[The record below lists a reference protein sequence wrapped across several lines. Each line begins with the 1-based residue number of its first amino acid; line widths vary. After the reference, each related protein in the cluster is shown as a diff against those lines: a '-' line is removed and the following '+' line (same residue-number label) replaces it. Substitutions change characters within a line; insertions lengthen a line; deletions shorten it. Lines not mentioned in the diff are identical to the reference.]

1 MSATSAAGATMRR
14 ATSLSGLERLLA
26 AIESGREAKPEW
38 IALRGE
44 CRLERLGEARLAAL
58 VPRLHRAVLQGF
70 RAPEPER
77 IGKARRLALWRTIAA
92 RGFHDFGGDGFTKCW
107 DSPFVEDYDYVAAYL
122 RGGLGALDPF
132 MVYSAVL
139 GTHDFAVHDFVT
151 TALCE
156 GVGTVIEPMAGSA
169 DFTYQGHFR
178 HPELR
183 YVMFDLDPKA
193 RDFVSGQRWLDT
205 ADWRYWI
212 ANVLDEKVWKRIAS
226 LTSGRS
232 LSYIGKQSHH
242 YLEPKDLLRLL
253 ELGTRHV
260 DYFMLEVQ
268 EPALIRDLER
278 EEDLSRPEME
288 DAGFSALLVDDPGVR
303 PNPLTH
309 HLSFSL
315 ELRQGKGRQRETRQ
329 LFHYPDWTSYQPVTL
344 CAFAKLLGLRVYYFE
359 PEAREFRPIER
370 AGEPSAGTHDVNF
383 LVFTRHR
390 ELRKS
395 K

>member
-1 MSATSAAGATMRR
+1 MSATERTASSQA
-14 ATSLSGLERLLA
+14 GLERLLD
-26 AIESGREAKPEW
+26 AIESGREPKPEW
-38 IALRGE
+38 IALRSA
-44 CRLERLGEARLAAL
+44 CRLERLGPERLAKL
-58 VPRLHRAVLQGF
+58 VPRLHRSVLQGF
-70 RAPEPER
+70 HAPEPA
-77 IGKARRLALWRTIAA
+77 GVGPKRRLALWRAIAS
-92 RGFHDFGGDGFTKCW
+92 RGFHDFGGEGFTKCW

-132 MVYSAVL
+132 LVYSAVL
-139 GTHDFAVHDFVT
+139 GTHDFSVHDFVST
-151 TALCE
+151 ELCR
-156 GVGTVIEPMAGSA
+156 GVGTVIEPMAGSS

-193 RDFVSGQRWLDT
+193 RDFVTGQRWLDA

-226 LTSGRS
+226 LTTGRS

-242 YLEPKDLLRLL
+242 YLEPRDLLRLL
-253 ELGTRHV
+253 DLGTRHV

-268 EPALIRDLER
+268 EPALISDLEA
-278 EEDLSRPEME
+278 EEDLSRTEME
-288 DAGFSALLVDDPGVR
+288 DAGFSALLVDDPGHR

-309 HLSFSL
+309 AISFSL
-315 ELRQGKGRQRETRQ
+315 ELRERKPAARRETRT
-329 LFHYPDWTSYQPVTL
+329 LFRYPSWISYQPVTL
-344 CAFAKLLGLRVYYFE
+344 CAFARLLGLRVLDFE
-359 PEAREFRPIER
+359 PEAREFRPVER
-370 AGEPSAGTHDVNF
+370 AGEPGAATQDVNF
-383 LVFTRHR
+383 LVFTRHQ